1 MTTPDRIRDLAE
13 HAVRADEPALA
24 LRTLTVLREEL
35 LAFERLQVARAL
47 DAGQS
52 FGDVARAL
60 GISRQAAH
68 RRYRD
73 LVGMSLPDPRETRHG
88 PSGKMLVSSEAR
100 TAVNLAR
107 QEAGALGSG
116 VVGSEHLLLGIVR
129 CPRARASHLLRQHG
143 VSLEAARR
151 AVLPTLVDGAPPP
164 PAKPLPPVAAGPRGI
179 SDYARAVFEESLREA
194 VRRGDGYIG
203 VEHLLLACLAD
214 GDGGAC
220 RTLVSLGVEPAV
232 VRAEVA
238 AA

>member
-73 LVGMSLPDPRETRHG
+73 LVGMSLPDPREPAGR
-88 PSGKMLVSSEAR
+88 PRGKMLVTSEAR

-129 CPRARASHLLRQHG
+129 CPRARAASLLRAHG
-143 VSLEAARR
+143 VNLEAARR
-151 AVLPTLVDGAPPP
+151 AALPTLVDGAPPP
-164 PAKPLPPVAAGPRGI
+164 PAKPLPPVAPGPRGI
-179 SDYARAVFEESLREA
+179 SAYARAVFAQSLREA
-194 VRRGDGYIG
+194 VTRGDGHIG

-220 RTLVSLGVEPAV
+220 RTLVSLGVEPEV

-238 AA
+238 A